1 MVGGGTAGHHS
12 GSPLA
17 LGTSQMKMVLRPPLE
32 VDGRKKG
39 KGGGGG
45 G

>member
-17 LGTSQMKMVLRPPLE
+17 LGTGQTKMVLRPTLE
-32 VDGRKKG
+32 VDGKE

-45 G
+45 